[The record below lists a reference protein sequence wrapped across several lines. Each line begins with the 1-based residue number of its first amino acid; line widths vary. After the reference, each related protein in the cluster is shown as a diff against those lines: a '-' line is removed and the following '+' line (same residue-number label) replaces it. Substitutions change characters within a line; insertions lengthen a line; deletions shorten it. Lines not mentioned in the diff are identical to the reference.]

1 MIRCSELG
9 QGFRALDLEGLALFV
24 EITLGGCVY
33 LVMDLRDGEPIVES
47 HASDSEKGK
56 VAAVNAALRYS
67 FGQDHGRDPAFV
79 SRSLSWYRY
88 PL

>member
-1 MIRCSELG
+1 MTIATQLG
-9 QGFRALDLEGLALFV
+9 QGFRALDLDGLALFV

-33 LVMDLRDGEPIVES
+33 LVLDLRDGRPIVES
-47 HASDSEKGK
+47 RSNDSETGK
-56 VAAVNAALRYS
+56 IAAVGAALRYS

-79 SRSLSWYRY
+79 AHSLSWYRY